1 MAEEAPTGGERTEDP
16 SAKRRDD
23 FRKKGQVAQSKEVQT
38 AAIFTIGLLFWLY
51 YMPHFWN
58 SLTTLVASIWQSIDE
73 FQGTPS
79 GTLNLSIHLTKEM
92 GILLAPLFLLIMII
106 GFFSSFFQFG
116 WLLTGVPLI
125 PDFSKLNPIAG
136 MGRIF
141 SKRAVLE
148 SFKSIAKVTLIGWV
162 ASTTVIN
169 KFNEALILVD
179 TSTTATMIFLAK
191 TAGLILAK
199 ICAILILLAFIDFL
213 YVRWEMEQKLK
224 MTKQEQ
230 KEEFKESEG
239 DPHVKSQIRAL
250 QQQMAR
256 KRMMAEVP
264 KADAV
269 ITNPTHLAVAI
280 KYDQTTMAAPI
291 VVAKGADYVAMRIR
305 EIARENN
312 VPLIENPPVARLLH
326 KLDLG
331 APIPEEMFK
340 AVAEILAHIYSLK
353 GNRNHPDN

>member
-16 SAKRRDD
+16 SAKRRED
-23 FRKKGQVAQSKEVQT
+23 FRQKGQVAQSKEVQT
-38 AAIFTIGLLFWLY
+38 AALFSLALLFWLL

-58 SLTTLVASIWQSIDE
+58 GLTTLVGSIWRSAEQ

-79 GTLNLSIHLTKEM
+79 ATAGLSFHILKEV
-92 GILLAPLFLLIMII
+92 GLLLAPFFVLVLII

-116 WLLTGVPLI
+116 WLLTAKPFM
-125 PDFSKLNPIAG
+125 PDFSKLDPIAG
-136 MGRIF
+136 MGRLF
-141 SKRAVLE
+141 SKRSLVE
-148 SFKSIAKVTLIGWV
+148 SIKSIAKITLIGWI
-162 ASTTVIN
+162 AFSTVLA

-179 TSTTATMIFLAK
+179 TSTSATMIFLAK
-191 TAGLILAK
+191 TAGLILSK
-199 ICAILILLAFIDFL
+199 VCGLLILLAFIDFL
-213 YVRWEMEQKLK
+213 YVRWEMEEKLK

-239 DPHVKSQIRAL
+239 DPHIKAQIRAL
-250 QQQMAR
+250 QQQMAK

-280 KYDQTTMAAPI
+280 KYDPAAMVAPI
-291 VVAKGADYVAMRIR
+291 VVAKGADFIAMRIR

-312 VPLIENPPVARLLH
+312 IPLVENPPVARLLH

-331 APIPEEMFK
+331 AAIPEEMFK

-353 GNRNHPDN
+353 GKSPK

>member
-16 SAKRRDD
+16 TAKRRED
-23 FRKKGQVAQSKEVQT
+23 FRQKGQVAQSKEVTT
-38 AAIFTIGLLFWLY
+38 AALFTLVLLFWFF
-51 YMPHFWN
+51 YMPYFWDG
-58 SLTTLVASIWQSIDE
+58 LTTLVSSIWRSIWE

-79 GTLNLSIHLTKEM
+79 EIMGLFIHIIKEIVLLLT
-92 GILLAPLFLLIMII
+92 PLFLLVLII

-116 WLLTGVPLI
+116 WLLTAKPLI
-125 PDFSKLNPIAG
+125 PDFSKLDPIKG

-141 SKRAVLE
+141 SKRSLVE
-148 SFKSIAKVTLIGWV
+148 SVKSIAKVTLIGWI
-162 ASTTVIN
+162 AFSTVLT
-169 KFNEALILVD
+169 KFNEALTLVD
-179 TSTTATMIFLAK
+179 TSAYATMIFLAD
-191 TAGLILAK
+191 TASLILAK
-199 ICAILILLAFIDFL
+199 VCALLIFLAFIDFL
-213 YVRWEMEQKLK
+213 YVRWEMEEKLK

-239 DPHVKSQIRAL
+239 DPHIKAQIRAL

-269 ITNPTHLAVAI
+269 ITNPTHYAVAI
-280 KYDQTTMAAPI
+280 KYDPAKMAAP
-291 VVAKGADYVAMRIR
+291 VVIAKGADFVAMRIR
-305 EIARENN
+305 EIARENKI
-312 VPLIENPPVARLLH
+312 PLVENPPVARLLH

-331 APIPEEMFK
+331 AAIPEEMFK

-353 GNRNHPDN
+353 GKQ

>member
-16 SAKRRDD
+16 SGKRRED
-23 FRKKGQVAQSKEVQT
+23 FRQKGQVAQSKEVQT
-38 AAIFTIGLLFWLY
+38 AALFSLTLLFWLI
-51 YMPHFWN
+51 YMPHFWDG
-58 SLTTLVASIWQSIDE
+58 LTTLVGSIWKSAEQ

-79 GTLNLSIHLTKEM
+79 ATTGLSVYIVKEV
-92 GILLAPLFLLIMII
+92 GFLLAPLFVLVLII

-116 WLLTGVPLI
+116 WLLTAKPLM
-125 PDFSKLNPIAG
+125 PDFSKLDPIAG
-136 MGRIF
+136 MGRLF
-141 SKRAVLE
+141 SKRSLIE
-148 SFKSIAKVTLIGWV
+148 IIKSIAKVTLIGWI
-162 ASTTVIN
+162 AFSTVLA

-179 TSTTATMIFLAK
+179 TSTSAIMIFLAK
-191 TAGLILAK
+191 TAALIMSK
-199 ICAILILLAFIDFL
+199 VCALLIFLAFIDFL

-230 KEEFKESEG
+230 KEEVKESEG
-239 DPHVKSQIRAL
+239 DPHIKAQIRAL
-250 QQQMAR
+250 QQQMAK

-280 KYDQTTMAAPI
+280 KYDPAAMAAPI
-291 VVAKGADYVAMRIR
+291 VVAKGADFVAMRIR

-331 APIPEEMFK
+331 AAIPEEMFK

-353 GNRNHPDN
+353 GKIPK

>member
-1 MAEEAPTGGERTEDP
+1 M
-16 SAKRRDD
+16 
-23 FRKKGQVAQSKEVQT
+23 
-38 AAIFTIGLLFWLY
+38 GLF
-51 YMPHFWN
+51 
-58 SLTTLVASIWQSIDE
+58 
-73 FQGTPS
+73 
-79 GTLNLSIHLTKEM
+79 IHTTKEM
-92 GILLAPLFLLIMII
+92 AFLLIPLFVLVLII

-116 WLLTGVPLI
+116 WLLTAKPLI
-125 PDFSKLNPIAG
+125 PDFSKLNPIKG

-141 SKRAVLE
+141 SKRSVVE
-148 SFKSIAKVTLIGWV
+148 SVKSIAKVTLIGWIAFSTV
-162 ASTTVIN
+162 AS

-179 TSTTATMIFLAK
+179 TSANAAILFLAR
-191 TAGLILAK
+191 TASLIMAK
-199 ICAILILLAFIDFL
+199 VCALLIFLAFIDFL
-213 YVRWEMEQKLK
+213 YVRWEMEEKMK

-239 DPHVKSQIRAL
+239 DPHVKAQIKAI

-269 ITNPTHLAVAI
+269 ITNPTHFAVAI
-280 KYDQTTMAAPI
+280 KYDPDKMVAPI
-291 VVAKGADYVAMRIR
+291 VIAKGADFVAMRIR

-312 VPLIENPPVARLLH
+312 IPLIENPPVARLLH

-331 APIPEEMFK
+331 AAIPEEMFK

-353 GNRNHPDN
+353 GKR